1 MSTEI
6 VARAAGFDRDD
17 DTQCLTAGFAE
28 SPDGSGLALLFQVS
42 TYEPDD
48 QDLHF
53 GWDTYC
59 ITTGDRSGTCYGG
72 LLQAHLVGTE
82 LSLLFNPETAS
93 KLGLAEAEVKVRLD
107 VDERSL
113 REFKDGFRQ
122 VVLVRW
128 GRADQVPTLS
138 GF

>member
-1 MSTEI
+1 MTAEI
-6 VARAAGFDRDD
+6 VARAAGFVTDNDS
-17 DTQCLTAGFAE
+17 QCLTAGFSE
-28 SPDGSGLALLFQVS
+28 LPDGSGLALLFQVS
-42 TYEPDD
+42 TYEPDE
-48 QDLHF
+48 QDVQL

-59 ITTGDRSGTCYGG
+59 ITTGDQRGTCYGG
-72 LLQAHLVGTE
+72 LLHAHLVGAE

-93 KLGLAEAEVKVRLD
+93 ILGLEDNVNVRLD

-113 REFKDGFRQ
+113 CEFRDGFPQ

>member
-1 MSTEI
+1 MPTRI
-6 VARAAGFDRDD
+6 VARAAGFHRDD
-17 DTQCLTAGFAE
+17 DTECLTAGFAE
-28 SPDGSGLALLFQVS
+28 LPDGSGLALLFQIS

-48 QDLHF
+48 QDLKF

-59 ITTGDRSGTCYGG
+59 VTTGDQRGTCYGG
-72 LLQAHLVGTE
+72 LLQAHLVDTE
-82 LSLLFNPETAS
+82 LSLLFTPESAG
-93 KLGLAEAEVKVRLD
+93 KLRLEAEVKVRLD

-122 VVLVRW
+122 VVLVHW